1 MSEQNKITIND
12 EEYDFDALGEQSQYF
27 VNQVRNLKARIAEA
41 RFNLDQLVAAEDA
54 FSQALINSVK
64 QGEKNGEEA
73 TTT

>member
-1 MSEQNKITIND
+1 MKMAEQNKITIND

-54 FSQALINSVK
+54 FSAALINSVK
-64 QGEKNGEEA
+64 PSEPEEKAAE
-73 TTT
+73 

>member
-1 MSEQNKITIND
+1 MAEQNKITIND
-12 EEYDFDALGEQSQYF
+12 EEYDFDDLGEQSQYF